1 MKKYI
6 LSGLVISVCL
16 VAIAVGCSKIVDE
29 EKATEEAAGR
39 AASQIIQLENT
50 PSAMDSFKEP
60 SAEIPTGRGAGIDAE
75 RAEESV
81 GREAQEESM
90 PVEPLG
96 VGVQESQNEF

>member
-1 MKKYI
+1 MKKVI
-6 LSGLVISVCL
+6 IGSLVFVCL
-16 VAIAVGCSKIVDE
+16 IAFAMGCSQIVDE

-50 PSAMDSFKEP
+50 PSSMDSFKEP

-96 VGVQESQNEF
+96 VGVQESQDEF